1 MSPPPRRGKLV
12 PILTV
17 GSAVLISAILVL
29 VVASLGLGTFPPS
42 AAFKN
47 TSSAH
52 APIVLS
58 IQAIGRIFFSSSG
71 QINENT
77 SQGIA
82 DQVELDL
89 SSIRDPA
96 ASKSYYAWLLNDDPV
111 EGKALLLGR
120 LPVSHGQIHFHYAG
134 DQLHT
139 NLLEV
144 TDRLLVTEE
153 DAGTAP
159 TTPSLDPSTWR

>member
-1 MSPPPRRGKLV
+1 KLV

-42 AAFKN
+42 SVFKN

-52 APIVLS
+52 APLVPPS
-58 IQAIGRIFFSSSG
+58 QVVGRVFFSSSV

-89 SSIRDPA
+89 SNIRDPA
-96 ASKSYYAWLLNDDPV
+96 AGKSYYVWLLMMIPLK
-111 EGKALLLGR
+111 GKR
-120 LPVSHGQIHFHYAG
+120 FC
-134 DQLHT
+134 
-139 NLLEV
+139 
-144 TDRLLVTEE
+144 LVN
-153 DAGTAP
+153 
-159 TTPSLDPSTWR
+159 

>member
-52 APIVLS
+52 APIVPP
-58 IQAIGRIFFSSSG
+58 IQVVGRVFFSSSG

-89 SSIRDPA
+89 SNIRDPA
-96 ASKSYYAWLLNDDPV
+96 ACKIYYAWLLNDDPV
-111 EGKALLLGR
+111 EEKALLLGR
-120 LPVSHGQIHFHYAG
+120 VQFGHVTIHFNYA
-134 DQLHT
+134 D
-139 NLLEV
+139 
-144 TDRLLVTEE
+144 
-153 DAGTAP
+153 
-159 TTPSLDPSTWR
+159 